1 MGDKKVIGAW
11 MVCFRLRKHEL
22 TDKEKYHERQIQT
35 EKTQTV
41 ENEPQVR
48 DGACPLGVWR
58 GRHRQEPSWS
68 SVGGSRGSG
77 AAVEMIRRGLL
88 KWNGTSWDFPM
99 TFGKGSARCFRLMA
113 PADKPPF
120 CRQNQ
125 GNKRCPTET
134 VRPECRNER

>member
-11 MVCFRLRKHEL
+11 MVRSRLRKHEL

-58 GRHRQEPSWS
+58 GRQRQEPSWS

-88 KWNGTSWDFPM
+88 KWNGTSWDFPDDVRQ
-99 TFGKGSARCFRLMA
+99 GFRQMF
-113 PADKPPF
+113 PSD
-120 CRQNQ
+120 
-125 GNKRCPTET
+125 GTG
-134 VRPECRNER
+134 